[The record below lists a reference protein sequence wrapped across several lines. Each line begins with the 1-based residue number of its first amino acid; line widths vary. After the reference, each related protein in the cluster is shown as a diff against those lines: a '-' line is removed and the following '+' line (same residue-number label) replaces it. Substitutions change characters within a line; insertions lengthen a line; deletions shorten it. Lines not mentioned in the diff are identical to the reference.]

1 MTPASDVFAGRATLE
16 ALELPDLRA
25 VLATYAVTD
34 LGRSRLLGLA
44 PTADGDEL
52 GARRDRFRE
61 AGVLLADG
69 PLVPSFEESLAP
81 LLERLRPAAPAA
93 PTGREV
99 LALAGLLDASLA
111 VVEAVRRRE
120 EPLEA
125 LAALA
130 ADLEDLRPLVGRIR
144 RTLDRRGEVREDATP
159 ELALLR
165 ARIRRQREHL
175 YRELQALKQEHQDH
189 LSEDTIPV
197 REGRLVLVLQAGA
210 KGRVPGL
217 VHGRSA
223 TGKSIY
229 FEPLGVVD
237 ANNDLQEASEEE
249 AVEKH
254 RILAEL
260 AGELSTRRPAVEGH
274 ARFLAELD
282 ALQATQRWAVEVGAE
297 PAEIAERHELRLVA
311 ARHPLLDPALA
322 ERREAALGAAG
333 HRGPVVPLSVALEPE
348 LRALV
353 ITGPNA
359 GGKTVALKTVG
370 LLAVLHACGL
380 PVPADRGSC
389 IPRLDRVV
397 ATVGDEQ
404 DLLAETSTFSG
415 RLLRLD
421 EAWKGAGP
429 GSLILLDELGSGTD
443 PEEGAALAGALLT
456 GLLERRALV
465 VITTHLTPLAA
476 EALEADG
483 AYCAAMELDAATG
496 RPTYRLL
503 PGPPGGSEA
512 LALARRLGLDPSLVA
527 AAEARLGPEGL
538 DYRRLL
544 GEVEALRQR
553 LAAELERQTSAR
565 RDAETERDRLSAE
578 LRALEA
584 ARREAGK
591 SLRQEHERFRREVR
605 GRLAVEVDRLRE
617 ELDEGRRKGLAA
629 RATDRLMAA
638 APELPPD
645 EPEPE
650 GELEPGAEV
659 RHRSLGWTGVLKEL
673 DRGRAVVDVAGKTLR
688 CRADELIPRG
698 TPERS
703 SAKRPAVQVEE
714 ASSGGV
720 AAELDLL
727 GERVAAALDRLDDY
741 LDRALLEGRTEVRI
755 VHGHGTGR
763 LREAVRAHLRGHPA
777 VASWRPG
784 ERGEGGNGA
793 TVVTLA

>member
-1 MTPASDVFAGRATLE
+1 
-16 ALELPDLRA
+16 
-25 VLATYAVTD
+25 
-34 LGRSRLLGLA
+34 
-44 PTADGDEL
+44 
-52 GARRDRFRE
+52 
-61 AGVLLADG
+61 
-69 PLVPSFEESLAP
+69 
-81 LLERLRPAAPAA
+81 
-93 PTGREV
+93 
-99 LALAGLLDASLA
+99 
-111 VVEAVRRRE
+111 
-120 EPLEA
+120 
-125 LAALA
+125 
-130 ADLEDLRPLVGRIR
+130 
-144 RTLDRRGEVREDATP
+144 
-159 ELALLR
+159 
-165 ARIRRQREHL
+165 
-175 YRELQALKQEHQDH
+175 
-189 LSEDTIPV
+189 
-197 REGRLVLVLQAGA
+197 
-210 KGRVPGL
+210 
-217 VHGRSA
+217 
-223 TGKSIY
+223 
-229 FEPLGVVD
+229 
-237 ANNDLQEASEEE
+237 
-249 AVEKH
+249 
-254 RILAEL
+254 
-260 AGELSTRRPAVEGH
+260 
-274 ARFLAELD
+274 
-282 ALQATQRWAVEVGAE
+282 
-297 PAEIAERHELRLVA
+297 
-311 ARHPLLDPALA
+311 
-322 ERREAALGAAG
+322 
-333 HRGPVVPLSVALEPE
+333 
-348 LRALV
+348 
-353 ITGPNA
+353 
-359 GGKTVALKTVG
+359 
-370 LLAVLHACGL
+370 
-380 PVPADRGSC
+380 
-389 IPRLDRVV
+389 VV

-443 PEEGAALAGALLT
+443 PEEGAALAGALLA

-512 LALARRLGLDPSLVA
+512 LALARRLGLDPSLIA

-565 RDAETERDRLSAE
+565 RDAEMERDRLSAE

-659 RHRSLGWTGVLKEL
+659 RHRSLGWTGMLKEL

-688 CRADELIPRG
+688 CRANELIPRG

-763 LREAVRAHLRGHPA
+763 LREAVRAHLRRHPA

-784 ERGEGGNGA
+784 ESGEGGNGA